1 MNPSFDLEEPDH
13 FTTGAI
19 GPPGQRVFYL
29 QSGQRGQLVT
39 LKAEKEQMNALADYL
54 EALLARLPER
64 PGAAP
69 GDLALIEP
77 VVPAWDVG
85 SIGVGYDQD
94 ADRIVIVASERREQ
108 DDEDDD
114 SEEEEGRVEPRPG
127 TEPEAATARFRLTPA
142 QAGAFVERAR
152 SVVKAGRRTCP
163 MCSGPIDP
171 GGHVCP
177 RSNGHVVR
185 PA

>member
-1 MNPSFDLEEPDH
+1 MSDSFDLETPDH
-13 FTTGAI
+13 FTTGAV

-29 QSGQRGQLVT
+29 QGRQERRLVT

-54 EALLARLPER
+54 EALLARLTGT

-69 GDLALIEP
+69 GDLALLEP
-77 VVPAWDVG
+77 LEPAWEVG

-94 ADRIVIVASERREQ
+94 ADRIVIIASERREQ
-108 DDEDDD
+108 DDEEEDDD
-114 SEEEEGRVEPRPG
+114 EEEAAEERRPEA
-127 TEPEAATARFRLTPA
+127 EPEAATARFRLTRA
-142 QAGAFVERAR
+142 QAAAFVERAR
-152 SVVKAGRRTCP
+152 SVVRAGRPTCP
-163 MCSGPIDP
+163 VCSGPMDP

-185 PA
+185 PS